1 MRTRLICDSRYEEA
15 RGFLLSLT
23 RGEGPVLRT
32 FCDNRNKVWLTMHG
46 DERWVVK
53 RYKRPTLL
61 NRFVYA
67 TLRPSKAE
75 RAFRYAYRLL
85 DAGFD
90 TAQPVAYIE
99 TFSHGMFDIG
109 YFISR
114 HVDLSDLTQLDGLG
128 GDERQRLL
136 DDLGRHTARMHDAGI
151 VDFDYNV
158 HNILWR
164 RDGSGGF
171 RFTLVD
177 INRTR
182 FGDRR
187 LLHCA
192 IALATNAELG
202 TQPHARQDKGSKG
215 ETPPTEHGG
224 KGRKNKG
231 GMTSV
236 IPPSPVGLPGFEPGK
251 SGPESEVLP
260 LHHSP
265 IGFYG
270 CKYTYFIPFAGQPF
284 NIF

>member
-15 RGFLLSLT
+15 RVFLLSLT

-90 TAQPVAYIE
+90 TAEPVAYIE

-109 YFISR
+109 YFVSR
-114 HVDLSDLTQLDGLG
+114 HVDLPDLTQLDGLDG
-128 GDERQRLL
+128 AGRQRLF

-164 RDGSGGF
+164 RDGGDGF

-192 IALATNAELG
+192 IALATNAELPRFIDSYCAARRLDRRQFDKMVAIG
-202 TQPHARQDKGSKG
+202 IRRTEARNHVHAKIKEAKERRRQRNTAGKG
-215 ETPPTEHGG
+215 EKTKVE
-224 KGRKNKG
+224 
-231 GMTSV
+231 
-236 IPPSPVGLPGFEPGK
+236 
-251 SGPESEVLP
+251 
-260 LHHSP
+260 
-265 IGFYG
+265 
-270 CKYTYFIPFAGQPF
+270 
-284 NIF
+284 